1 MKILL
6 MAVSLF
12 YAGSIFAGDTSIA
25 FVARSKTDKETYMQ
39 NIKEIN
45 AADVLF
51 LGVELSLDPADINQ
65 YDRIK
70 ISAHRWGNTEGE
82 TSIDRDFARSK
93 LSDDKN
99 KKGNKMYFPRIFDY
113 RKGENGPG
121 DFTNYQYRQNLTA
134 SFWLS
139 KKGNDYST
147 SKPADSYTLTVTV
160 TGLKIIKYVK
170 MKNDR
175 GEWVN
180 EPQYSSVKLGK
191 AAMTVRTTDSVK
203 PLEKSSVVHDQEEA
217 LDFMK
222 NNPQFQDTKK

>member
-6 MAVSLF
+6 MTVSLF
-12 YAGSIFAGDTSIA
+12 YAGSLFAGETSIS

-45 AADVLF
+45 ADDVLF

-99 KKGNKMYFPRIFDY
+99 KKGNKM
-113 RKGENGPG
+113 
-121 DFTNYQYRQNLTA
+121 
-134 SFWLS
+134 
-139 KKGNDYST
+139 
-147 SKPADSYTLTVTV
+147 
-160 TGLKIIKYVK
+160 
-170 MKNDR
+170 
-175 GEWVN
+175 
-180 EPQYSSVKLGK
+180 
-191 AAMTVRTTDSVK
+191 
-203 PLEKSSVVHDQEEA
+203 
-217 LDFMK
+217 
-222 NNPQFQDTKK
+222 